1 MELFQAIPRMLWL
14 DSSGKQLLQWP
25 VKELETL
32 RGEKVQIS
40 NKQLEKGDHVEIKG
54 ITAAQVCYLQCI
66 LFNKFSDTIFIY
78 LFIIVDMI

>member
-1 MELFQAIPRMLWL
+1 MLWL

-25 VKELETL
+25 VEELETL

-54 ITAAQVCYLQCI
+54 ITAAQVC
-66 LFNKFSDTIFIY
+66 
-78 LFIIVDMI
+78 